1 MDLQKDMVVMLLSM
15 LEGEFKLILKDLFI
29 LFLLFIDSY
38 YKNCISTE

>member
-38 YKNCISTE
+38 YKNGISTE